1 MKTVLKANIDQYNT
15 LNGYQNGIQKLDFA
29 IDKNNNYIITL
40 DILTNPYF
48 IEIRNQLNELER
60 IEYIPYE

>member
-1 MKTVLKANIDQYNT
+1 MITVLKANIEQYNAV
-15 LNGYQNGIQKLDFA
+15 NGYQNGIQKLDFA
-29 IDKNNNYIITL
+29 IDKNNNYIMVL

-48 IEIRNQLNELER
+48 AEIRNQLNELER